1 MNFILKYFL
10 RGLVILIPIVVTVY
24 IFYQTF
30 IALDRLIEA
39 PFPGAGVLIAI
50 ALVILVGVLASNIVI
65 RTGFELTERLFTRA
79 PFVKII
85 YVSIK
90 DLMEAF
96 VGDRK
101 KFNRP
106 VAVTLSEMGGARALG
121 FITRDDIE
129 FLPVRGQVAVYFP
142 QSYNF
147 AGNLLLVDAKS
158 VEPVAVDSTQM
169 MAFIVSGG
177 ISGL

>member
-1 MNFILKYFL
+1 MKLILKYFL

-30 IALDRLIEA
+30 VTLDRLIEA

-65 RTGFELTERLFTRA
+65 RKVLELTEKLFTKA

-106 VAVTLSEMGGARALG
+106 VAVSLGELGGARALG
-121 FITRDDIE
+121 FITRDQID
-129 FLPVRGQVAVYFP
+129 FLSTRGQVAVYFP

-147 AGNLLLVDAKS
+147 AGNVLLVDAGA
-158 VEPVAVDSTQM
+158 VEPLSVDSTQM

-177 ISGL
+177 VSGL